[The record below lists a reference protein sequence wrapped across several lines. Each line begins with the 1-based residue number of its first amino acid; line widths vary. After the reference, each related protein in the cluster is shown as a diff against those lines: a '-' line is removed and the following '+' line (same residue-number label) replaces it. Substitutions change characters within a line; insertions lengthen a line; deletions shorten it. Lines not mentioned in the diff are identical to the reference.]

1 VAHIVTVRDWTP
13 RIHPDAFVA
22 PTAVVIGNVVVEA
35 GANIWFGAVL
45 RGDQNVIRIGER
57 ASIQD
62 NAVLHCNE
70 PNATIIGRDVI
81 VGHGAVMEGCRL
93 EDFAYVG
100 MNAVVLDG
108 CVMEEGALLAA
119 GGVLKD
125 GDRIPAWTL
134 AAGVPA
140 KPRKRLEG
148 AILEEVRG
156 GGSRVYQKLMKLYE
170 DLGVPLSGESGSS

>member
-1 VAHIVTVRDWTP
+1 M
-13 RIHPDAFVA
+13 
-22 PTAVVIGNVVVEA
+22 
-35 GANIWFGAVL
+35 
-45 RGDQNVIRIGER
+45 
-57 ASIQD
+57 
-62 NAVLHCNE
+62 
-70 PNATIIGRDVI
+70 
-81 VGHGAVMEGCRL
+81 GHGAVMEGCRL

-100 MNAVVLDG
+100 MNAAVLDG
-108 CVMEEGALLAA
+108 CVMEEGSLLAA

-170 DLGVPLSGESGSS
+170 NLGVSVSGAGDGNAERVMGAQGVPLPSRLPGAADELRLCSGGEEQGGEAGGEESFHGRSG